1 MDKIDHIAI
10 QTTSIK
16 SSVLWY
22 KKMFKCEI
30 EFEDDTWALLKF
42 ENTKLA
48 LVVPEQHPPHI
59 AIKRENIEDFG
70 TPVKHRDGSE
80 SVYVES
86 PDSNK
91 FELIRYPK

>member
-16 SSVLWY
+16 DSVLWY

-42 ENTKLA
+42 DNTKLIIIK
-48 LVVPEQHPPHI
+48 EQLNTN
-59 AIKRENIEDFG
+59 AIIKNRIIE
-70 TPVKHRDGSE
+70 K
-80 SVYVES
+80 
-86 PDSNK
+86 
-91 FELIRYPK
+91 

>member
-1 MDKIDHIAI
+1 MI
-10 QTTSIK
+10 IK
-16 SSVLWY
+16 NSVLWY

-42 ENTKLA
+42 DNTKLA